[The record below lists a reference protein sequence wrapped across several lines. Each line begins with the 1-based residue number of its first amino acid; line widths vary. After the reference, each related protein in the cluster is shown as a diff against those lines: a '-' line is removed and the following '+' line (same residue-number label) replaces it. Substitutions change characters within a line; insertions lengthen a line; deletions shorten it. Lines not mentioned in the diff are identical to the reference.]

1 MRMVIGSDPETGW
14 EMTTPTPLWKRMAKK
29 YRDRIR
35 IREVPEGLVDRYRR
49 VEEEREAVFKEL
61 REIFNSDET
70 HE

>member
-1 MRMVIGSDPETGW
+1 
-14 EMTTPTPLWKRMAKK
+14 MAKK
-29 YRDRIR
+29 YRDIIR